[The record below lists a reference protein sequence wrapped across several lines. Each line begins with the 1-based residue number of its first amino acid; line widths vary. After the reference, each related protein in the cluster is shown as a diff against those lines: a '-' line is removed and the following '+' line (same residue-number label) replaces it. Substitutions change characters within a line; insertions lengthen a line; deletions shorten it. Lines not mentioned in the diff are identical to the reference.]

1 MLKTR
6 LLLGTIMAAA
16 AGGVLYFDS
25 FFAPYFPILL
35 LLAVCVGILATRE
48 LVALIPA
55 ENRPREWLGLTGV
68 LLFVVLPFLHPF
80 ALSERGLEGEVFAV
94 FTVVALL
101 VEMAFYR
108 EPGRCVTR
116 VAHTLFVVAYLGLL
130 PSYFLKIRWLISDYT
145 VWMLALAI
153 FVPKCCDIG
162 AYAVGRIFGK
172 HPCAPLLSQKKTWEG
187 LAGGIALAV
196 ATAVIAGQFVPVFR
210 NGILEAVAFGLVVG
224 LTGILGDLAE
234 SLIKRD
240 GMAKDAS
247 KAVPGFGGVLDV
259 IDSILFAGPVAYFW
273 FRS

>member
-16 AGGVLYFDS
+16 AGGVLYLDS
-25 FFAPYFPILL
+25 FFAPYFPILF
-35 LLAVCVGILATRE
+35 LLALGVGVFATRE
-48 LVALIPA
+48 LVALISA
-55 ENRPREWLGLTGV
+55 ENRPREWLCVSGV
-68 LLFVVLPFLHPF
+68 VLFVLLPFL
-80 ALSERGLEGEVFAV
+80 LQDSERGLVGELFAA

-101 VEMAFYR
+101 VEMARYR
-108 EPGRCVTR
+108 ESGRCVTR
-116 VAHTLFVVAYLGLL
+116 VAHTLLVAAYLGLL
-130 PSYFLKIRWLISDYT
+130 PSLFLKIRWLVSDYT
-145 VWMLALAI
+145 VWMLTLAI

-172 HPCAPLLSQKKTWEG
+172 HPCAPLLSPKKTWEG
-187 LAGGIALAV
+187 LAGGIAFAI

-210 NGILEAVAFGLVVG
+210 YGILEAAAFGLVVG

-234 SLIKRD
+234 SMIKRD
-240 GMAKDAS
+240 GLAKDAS

-273 FRS
+273 FRG

>member
-35 LLAVCVGILATRE
+35 LLALGVGVLATRE
-48 LVALIPA
+48 LVSLIPA
-55 ENRPREWLGLTGV
+55 ENRPRKWVCLTGV
-68 LLFVVLPFLHPF
+68 VLFVLLPFLHPF
-80 ALSERGLEGEVFAV
+80 SILERVSSGGVFAA

-101 VEMAFYR
+101 VEMARYR

-116 VAHTLFVVAYLGLL
+116 VAHTLLVVAYLGLL
-130 PSYFLKIRWLISDYT
+130 PSYFLKIRWLVSDYT

-172 HPCAPLLSQKKTWEG
+172 HPCAPLLSPKKTWEG
-187 LAGGIALAV
+187 LAGGIVFAIV
-196 ATAVIAGQFVPVFR
+196 TAVIAGQFVPVFR
-210 NGILEAVAFGLVVG
+210 HGILEAAAFGLVVG
-224 LTGILGDLAE
+224 LAGILGDLAE
-234 SLIKRD
+234 SMIKRD
-240 GMAKDAS
+240 GLAKDAS

-273 FRS
+273 FRG